1 MNNLAK
7 QTDLMKP
14 QTRIFLACLAGALFA
29 GGLGRALAGPLKLD
43 YLPAETRWAVHWD
56 VERFLQSRIGK
67 TVLEAQLERRL
78 DEGRRKLRE
87 KLGLDLDWRK
97 IRSFTLYGCDYQAPE
112 RAQGVL
118 LVDADWDLEAA
129 FQKAIQSG
137 KCDAVL
143 SLGNGLYS
151 IHKDIF
157 VAAASGK
164 PAVLGGDREK
174 VEAARRAIL
183 NRKDPLSEDSMLARM
198 LREPSGGFLTF
209 AARRFAEEAQVP
221 PEAQILRMTDALGG
235 SLAESTDR
243 AVLTV
248 SLRAKSPEVSRQVE
262 QVVRGLLALA
272 TLKQDENPDLKELVD
287 NAKIVRS
294 KETVKIRIA
303 PPLDRILEKLREA
316 VKNMGAGKAP

>member
-209 AARRFAEEAQVP
+209 AARRFAEEAP
-221 PEAQILRMTDALGG
+221 
-235 SLAESTDR
+235 DR